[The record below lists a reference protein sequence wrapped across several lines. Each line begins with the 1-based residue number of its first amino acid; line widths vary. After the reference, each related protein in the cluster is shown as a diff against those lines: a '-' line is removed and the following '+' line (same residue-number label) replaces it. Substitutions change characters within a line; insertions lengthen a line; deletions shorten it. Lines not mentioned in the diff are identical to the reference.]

1 MLKKIKNLNNW
12 LILAFFPIGILFL
25 ILIFVLKPFLKIRL
39 AHIISDRFGHYVKNF
54 ELFLCEKKENPHKF
68 LKCFDIFFL

>member
-12 LILAFFPIGILFL
+12 LILVFFPISILFL

-54 ELFLCEKKENPHKF
+54 ELFLCEKKK
-68 LKCFDIFFL
+68 KSTKIFEKS